1 MSGTSIFLDIEEP
14 VTSLDQ
20 YVGAGGGRGLE
31 AARRL
36 GPEGVID
43 DIAASGLRGRGG
55 AGFPTGVKWR
65 TVATNRSPVLPTTV
79 VVNAAEGEPG
89 SFKDRAILRANPYR
103 VLEGALAAAL
113 AMGADGVIVALKAS
127 FGQEIGRVRGAIA
140 ELTSAGWAD
149 GVELMV
155 ATGPSE
161 YLFGEETAL
170 LEVIDGRHP
179 FPRIDPPY
187 RRGVDDVTSDP
198 GSRSAAE
205 VELAGPGGDNPA
217 PPTLVD
223 NVETMAN
230 VPGILTEG
238 PDWFRSV
245 GTKESPGTAVC
256 TVSGR
261 TRRAGVAE
269 FAMGTPLGEVLQ
281 TVGRGAR
288 AEHRITAVLSGV
300 ANPLLPAALLETPI
314 SYEAMEAAGSGLG
327 ATGFI
332 VFDDA
337 DDLVAVAHGVA
348 RFLAVESCGQCA
360 ACKQDG
366 LEIAGLLNRMRLSEA
381 SQDDLDEL
389 ARRVDTVAEGARCF
403 LAYQQQ
409 RVVGSLL
416 QLFPELVRGHI
427 SGGAPPAETEL
438 IAPIVD
444 IAGGRVVLDEHEA
457 QKQPD
462 WTFDETDSGKW
473 PADRLER
480 SAPERG

>member
-1 MSGTSIFLDIEEP
+1 MATVQRVLDVEP

-43 DIAASGLRGRGG
+43 DVGASGLRGRGG

-65 TVATNRSPVLPTTV
+65 TVAANRSPALPTTV

-155 ATGPSE
+155 ATGPGE

-187 RRGVDDVTSDP
+187 RRGVDDITPDP

-205 VELAGPGGDNPA
+205 VELSGPGGTG

-230 VPGILTEG
+230 VPGILAEG
-238 PDWFRSV
+238 PDWFGSV

-300 ANPLLPAALLETPI
+300 ANPLLPAALLDTPI

>member
-1 MSGTSIFLDIEEP
+1 MATVQRVLDLEP
-14 VTSLDQ
+14 VVSVDR
-20 YVGAGGGRGLE
+20 YIDAGGGRGLE

-103 VLEGALAAAL
+103 VLEGALSAAL

-155 ATGPSE
+155 ATGPGE

-170 LEVIDGRHP
+170 LEVIHGRHP

-205 VELAGPGGDNPA
+205 VELAGPGGTG

-230 VPGILTEG
+230 VPGILAEG

-245 GTKESPGTAVC
+245 GTKDSPGTAVC

-269 FAMGTPLGEVLQ
+269 FAMGTPLREVIQ

-288 AEHRITAVLSGV
+288 AEHRITAVVSGV
-300 ANPLLPAALLETPI
+300 ANPILPASLLDTPI
-314 SYEAMEAAGSGLG
+314 SYEAMQAVGSGLG

-332 VFDDA
+332 VFDDST
-337 DDLVAVAHGVA
+337 DLVALVHGVA
-348 RFLAVESCGQCA
+348 RFL
-360 ACKQDG
+360 
-366 LEIAGLLNRMRLSEA
+366 
-381 SQDDLDEL
+381 
-389 ARRVDTVAEGARCF
+389 
-403 LAYQQQ
+403 
-409 RVVGSLL
+409 
-416 QLFPELVRGHI
+416 
-427 SGGAPPAETEL
+427 
-438 IAPIVD
+438 
-444 IAGGRVVLDEHEA
+444 
-457 QKQPD
+457 
-462 WTFDETDSGKW
+462 
-473 PADRLER
+473 
-480 SAPERG
+480 

>member
-1 MSGTSIFLDIEEP
+1 MATVQRVLDPES
-14 VTSLDQ
+14 VASLDQ
-20 YVGAGGGRGLE
+20 YVDAGGGRGLE

-43 DIAASGLRGRGG
+43 DVGASGLRGRGG

-65 TVATNRSPVLPTTV
+65 TVAANRSPVLATTV
-79 VVNAAEGEPG
+79 VVNGAEGEPG

-103 VLEGALAAAL
+103 VLEGGLAAAL

-127 FGQEIGRVRGAIA
+127 FEQEIGRVRGAIA
-140 ELTSAGWAD
+140 ELVSAGWAD

-155 ATGPSE
+155 ATGPGE

-170 LEVIDGRHP
+170 LEVVDGRHP

-187 RRGVDDVTSDP
+187 RRGVDDVTPDP
-198 GSRSAAE
+198 GSSSAAE
-205 VELAGPGGDNPA
+205 VELSGPGGDSAA

-230 VPGILTEG
+230 VPGILAEG

-269 FAMGTPLGEVLQ
+269 FAMGTPLREVIQ
-281 TVGRGAR
+281 NVGRGPK
-288 AEHRITAVLSGV
+288 EGFRITAVMSGV
-300 ANPLLPAALLETPI
+300 ANPLLPGSLLDTPI

-332 VFDDA
+332 VFDDTT
-337 DDLVAVAHGVA
+337 DLVAVAHGVA

-366 LEIAGLLNRMRLSEA
+366 LEIAALLDRMRLSDA
-381 SQDDLDEL
+381 SEEDLTEL

-409 RVVGSLL
+409 RVVGSVL
-416 QLFPELVRGHI
+416 QLFPEVVRGHV
-427 SGGAPPAETEL
+427 SGAAARAEREL

-444 IAGGRVVLDEHEA
+444 ISAGRVVLDEHEA
-457 QKQPD
+457 RKQPD

-480 SAPERG
+480 PAPERG

>member
-1 MSGTSIFLDIEEP
+1 MATVQRVLDLEP

-20 YVGAGGGRGLE
+20 YVDAGGGRGLE
-31 AARRL
+31 AGRRL

-65 TVATNRSPVLPTTV
+65 TVAANRSSVLATTV
-79 VVNAAEGEPG
+79 VVNGAEGEPG

-103 VLEGALAAAL
+103 VLEGALAAAM
-113 AMGADGVIVALKAS
+113 AMGADGVIVGLKAS
-127 FGQEIGRVRGAIA
+127 FEQEVGRVRGAIE
-140 ELTSAGWAD
+140 ELRAAGWAD

-170 LEVIDGRHP
+170 LEVIDGRYP

-187 RRGVDDVTSDP
+187 RRGVDDVTPDP

-205 VELAGPGGDNPA
+205 VELAGPGGDTSA

-230 VPGILTEG
+230 VPGILAEG

-245 GTKESPGTAVC
+245 GTKGSPGTAVC

-269 FAMGTPLGEVLQ
+269 FAMGTPLSEVIQ
-281 TVGRGAR
+281 TVGRGPK
-288 AEHRITAVLSGV
+288 EGFRITAVISGV
-300 ANPLLPAALLETPI
+300 ANPILPESLLDTPI

-327 ATGFI
+327 ANGFI
-332 VFDDA
+332 VFDDTT
-337 DDLVAVAHGVA
+337 DLVALVHGVA

-366 LEIAGLLNRMRLSEA
+366 LEIATLLDRMRRSDA
-381 SQDDLDEL
+381 TKDDLDEL
-389 ARRVDTVAEGARCF
+389 THRVDTVAEGARCF

-416 QLFPELVRGHI
+416 QLFPEVVRSHV
-427 SGGAPPAETEL
+427 SGQAPPAETEL

-444 IAGGRVVLDEHEA
+444 INGSRVVLDEHEA
-457 QKQPD
+457 RKQPD
-462 WTFDETDSGKW
+462 WTFDEIDSGQW